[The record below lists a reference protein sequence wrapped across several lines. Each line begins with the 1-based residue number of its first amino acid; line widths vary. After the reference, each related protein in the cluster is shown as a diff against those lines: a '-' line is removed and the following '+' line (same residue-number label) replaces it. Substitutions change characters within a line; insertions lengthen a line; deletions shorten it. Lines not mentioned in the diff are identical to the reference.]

1 VDYPCTSMATE
12 GTMEYKRNQIEE
24 AIFRTFGAR
33 EERRNELKFRIK
45 RLLVTD
51 RRLGRNVKSAK
62 EEDQHYAFFGQEPP
76 GSGNEVM
83 FTAYQAFALLAA
95 VILLE
100 HGLPQAS
107 VVRVMRRVRR
117 QFAAAHAD
125 IMRKDPR
132 TLFDQ
137 AAILAQAGPGMIATN
152 NTDPVFLVFVRLTAS
167 SVEEQNGSSAVAVC
181 RGLNKLQAFIKRH
194 SVPGTGATFFEFVSL
209 MHMLAAHLSQTSPAK
224 RGRAAG

>member
-1 VDYPCTSMATE
+1 
-12 GTMEYKRNQIEE
+12 MEYKRNQVEE

-33 EERRNELKFRIK
+33 KERRNELKLRIK

-51 RRLGRNVKSAK
+51 RRLGRNVKSAEK
-62 EEDQHYAFFGQEPP
+62 EDQHYAFFGQEPP
-76 GSGNEVM
+76 GSGHEVM
-83 FTAYQAFALLAA
+83 FTGYQAFALLAA

-100 HGLPQAS
+100 HGFPQAS

-117 QFAAAHAD
+117 PFEAAHAD

-137 AAILAQAGPGMIATN
+137 RAVLAQGRPGLIATN
-152 NTDPVFLVFVRLTAS
+152 NTAPVFLVFVRLTAS
-167 SVEEQNGSSAVAVC
+167 SVDEQNGSSAVAVF
-181 RGLNKLQAFIKRH
+181 RGSDQLQAFIKRH
-194 SVPGTGATFFEFVSL
+194 SAPGTGATFFEFASL
-209 MHMLAAHLSQTSPAK
+209 MHELAVHLSQTLPVK

>member
-1 VDYPCTSMATE
+1 LYFYGEDTMA
-12 GTMEYKRNQIEE
+12 YKRNQIEE

-51 RRLGRNVKSAK
+51 RRLGRNTKSPK
-62 EEDQHYAFFGQEPP
+62 EEDQDYAFFGQEPP
-76 GSGNEVM
+76 GSGNEIL
-83 FTAYQAFALLAA
+83 FTAYQAFALLTA

-107 VVRVMRRVRR
+107 VVRVLRRVRK

-137 AAILAQAGPGMIATN
+137 EAILAQAKPGMIATN
-152 NTDPVFLVFVRLTAS
+152 NTDPVFLVMVRLTAS
-167 SVEEQNGSSAVAVC
+167 SVDKHGSSAVAVC
-181 RGLNKLQAFIKRH
+181 RGPAQLQAFIRRH
-194 SVPGTGATFFEFVSL
+194 SVPGTGATFFELVSL
-209 MHMLAAHLSQTSPAK
+209 MHTLAAHLSQILPAK
-224 RGRAAG
+224 RGRGAG